1 MRACLLT
8 DLDCFTPKFY
18 LCVPYVFP
26 FFDIDKDHICVRATV
41 FLIEWANTFIC
52 LTLQVASERES
63 LVMHCGDY
71 TQLNSSG
78 FHQSVCLRL
87 NKFSLSQI
95 GFVERLLW
103 VQMLDLS
110 QNELR
115 SIEGHYYH
123 AIFIYPI
130 QSVGLILF
138 SKALQISWIILYKN

>member
-1 MRACLLT
+1 MGGGGGG
-8 DLDCFTPKFY
+8 
-18 LCVPYVFP
+18 V
-26 FFDIDKDHICVRATV
+26 
-41 FLIEWANTFIC
+41 C
-52 LTLQVASERES
+52 LTLQVTSDRES
-63 LVMHCGDY
+63 LVKHYGYY
-71 TQLNSSG
+71 TRLYSSG
-78 FHQSVCLRL
+78 LHKSVCLRL

-130 QSVGLILF
+130 QSVGLSLF
-138 SKALQISWIILYKN
+138 LKPCKFHGLYSTKIKIKIYPEGSIRLNYLVYH